1 MHVQCITLVCCIYTG
16 LSQHSNPGR
25 EAVDVKGAES
35 GRSSLTV
42 TCSGSSPSRGPTG
55 MKYHT
60 RNKTGRYKHV
70 VVCCICTLCVI
81 QYTACTTYMYK
92 YYYIHARYM
101 YTGLSQTSQRS
112 NPGTE
117 VKGAEIDRSSLT
129 VTCSGSSPTRGLT
142 GMKYHTRN
150 KTGR

>member
-1 MHVQCITLVCCIYTG
+1 MKLKVKIGKYGRIGKHLC
-16 LSQHSNPGR
+16 NPYIQGT
-25 EAVDVKGAES
+25 
-35 GRSSLTV
+35 TV
-42 TCSGSSPSRGPTG
+42 P
-55 MKYHT
+55 YD
-60 RNKTGRYKHV
+60 N
-70 VVCCICTLCVI
+70 II
-81 QYTACTTYMYK
+81 I
-92 YYYIHARYM
+92 YIHARYM

-117 VKGAEIDRSSLT
+117 AVDVKGAEIDRSSLR